1 MAIINETV
9 TLKSGTPMPKLAF
22 GTYALGK
29 ANVETVIL
37 EAISLG
43 YRHFETAPIYLNE
56 QGIGDAIRKSG
67 IDRDAFFITSKVPPH
82 IKTHDGTLRV
92 VRRTMEKL
100 GVEHLDLL
108 LINNPVPWGEEGKDY
123 AKENQDVWSAM
134 EALYE
139 EESVGAIGVSNFNE
153 EDIEAL
159 KRTATIIPHVNQV
172 AIFAGHTLD
181 TLRAYCKQEGIV
193 VQGHSPLA
201 RGRLLKTDWIQAL
214 AEKEDRS
221 PANLALRFVYELG
234 VMPVV
239 KASRTSHMEDNLK
252 LDKAL
257 HPSTFKTMK
266 ALKDDVR
273 DYKPPK
279 AKSIL

>member
-1 MAIINETV
+1 MAVISETV
-9 TLKSGTPMPKLAF
+9 KLKSNTLMPKLAF
-22 GTYALGK
+22 GTYGLDK
-29 ANVETVIL
+29 EHVETVIL

-56 QGIGDAIRKSG
+56 VEIGDAIRKSG
-67 IDRDAFFITSKVPPH
+67 IDRDDLFITSKVPPH
-82 IKTHDGTLRV
+82 IKNYEGTRRV
-92 VRRTMEKL
+92 VKRTMKKL
-100 GVEHLDLL
+100 GVDHLDLL

-123 AKENQDVWSAM
+123 SKENQDVWRAM
-134 EALYE
+134 EAMYK
-139 EESVGAIGVSNFNE
+139 EESVGAIGVSNFTQ

-159 KRTATIIPHVNQV
+159 KETATIHPHVNQV
-172 AIFAGHTLD
+172 GIFAGHTLD
-181 TLRAYCKQEGIV
+181 ALRAYCEKEGIV

-201 RGRLLKTDWIQAL
+201 RGRLLKTDWIQDL
-214 AEKEDRS
+214 AKKEGRS

-239 KASRTSHMEDNLK
+239 KASEKAHMEDNLK

-257 HPSTFKTMK
+257 QASTFETMK